1 MADEKRE
8 IKNDPEQVDYI
19 TPMLSLLGTAV
30 STIQTQ
36 DLQEITIILQKGK
49 SLFKKAAQEY
59 GENAF
64 ELGIMQMCL
73 YNLQASYLTVKAA
86 YSKLEEKFDQTLLDF
101 QQAIAVCA
109 DGKHL
114 IKTLGEHKG
123 EVWESVFLIYDFLFS
138 FFGCYCEGEAIEM
151 EHEIK
156 IEKGGFS
163 DPAEILR
170 ASAQKY
176 RQINEVEI
184 NYDDK
189 NPTIPALIKMLNR
202 LADIK
207 DDKAERV
214 AKSAGVLK
222 HLPMKSKKVFLVH
235 GHAEA
240 LLLELRDL
248 LEKRFK
254 LDCIILKTEGNLG
267 DSVIEK
273 FERFAGECG
282 YAIAILSPDDLIEQ
296 EGKQYFQ
303 ARPNVLFEM
312 GWFYGRY
319 GRSNLCILKQEG
331 TAMPSDLGGIIC
343 LEFDK
348 KVAEVFLDLETELKS
363 VGIID

>member
-1 MADEKRE
+1 MGDE
-8 IKNDPEQVDYI
+8 NQVTTHVNEPADYI
-19 TPMLSLLGTAV
+19 TPMLNLLGTAV

-49 SLFKKAAQEY
+49 SLYKKAEIEY
-59 GENAF
+59 GKDAY

-73 YNLQASYLTVKAA
+73 FNLQASYLTVKAT
-86 YSKLEEKFDQTLLDF
+86 YSKLEERFEQALSDVR
-101 QQAIAVCA
+101 QAIKVCT
-109 DGKHL
+109 DGKDL
-114 IKTLGEHKG
+114 IRSLFNQKEA
-123 EVWESVFLIYDFLFS
+123 EWEPVLLIYDFLFS
-138 FFGCYCEGEAIEM
+138 FFSCFCEGEAIEM

-163 DPAEILR
+163 DPAEVLKE
-170 ASAQKY
+170 AAEKY
-176 RQINEVEI
+176 RQINEVEL
-184 NYDDK
+184 NYNDE

-222 HLPMKSKKVFLVH
+222 HLPMKSKKIFLVH
-235 GHAEA
+235 GHGEA

-254 LDCIILKTEGNLG
+254 LECIILKSEGNLG

-273 FERFAGECG
+273 FERFGGECG
-282 YAIAILSPDDLIEQ
+282 YAIAILSPDDMIKQ
-296 EGKQYFQ
+296 EGKHFFQ

-319 GRSNLCILKQEG
+319 GRKNLCILKQKG

-363 VGIID
+363 VGII